1 MANLIT
7 AQDYLKKSESK
18 LRTFKKEWEAFTIE
32 APEKFFT
39 LVSSGI
45 RPSLSSNYSGNQIGI
60 SISFES
66 NMEAAEKYIEEVKI
80 EDKGE
85 EIKAHINDIDKN
97 LQLYLDEGIDC
108 DLFSKLVKHLNEVID
123 YIPEMSFNF
132 SNEHIIEFGISDEI
146 LGIKKNGKKFLLQ
159 N

>member
-60 SISFES
+60 SI
-66 NMEAAEKYIEEVKI
+66 
-80 EDKGE
+80 
-85 EIKAHINDIDKN
+85 
-97 LQLYLDEGIDC
+97 
-108 DLFSKLVKHLNEVID
+108 
-123 YIPEMSFNF
+123 
-132 SNEHIIEFGISDEI
+132 EI